1 MTFSRGKSKIRLD
14 IHALVVYIIYTMSF
28 IRKIKK
34 GPHVYLALV
43 ENKRIEGRVVQ
54 KVIRYIGKEI
64 NGKVQKRVATTD
76 VQVASVRR
84 FADVLAIHKIAQWL
98 SLEEL
103 LGERG
108 KYALAFVYSHLLD
121 RPSIRK
127 LEEWFWGTEIPQ
139 LLGLQEISTTK
150 LYETLGE
157 VNEMDFAKVEEHIL
171 RKLRPYEKDKMS
183 AIIDVTDTYFE
194 GGTLEDR
201 CRRGKDGKYRKLI
214 QIGLGV
220 TQKYGFPIMMRT
232 YPGTTSNLMI
242 FKDLFVRL
250 MEQGFKAVIIDRGMS
265 CEEHIKKALDAKMQ
279 LICGVKKSAGLRKRF
294 LAKLKR
300 ETLYRLENRVSLQNS
315 AVYIQEFAYLRGKM
329 IVVYNPSLEV
339 VKREIVYEKRGTDEE
354 AREVGYSL
362 IYHNS
367 DLSSAEVIRH
377 YFEKEI
383 VDRAFKK
390 IKGALSLR
398 PIRVWIKEHIE
409 GHLRICYLAYAILSF
424 LDYFAKKHEL
434 TAVELLDKL
443 KRGYRVQL
451 KDLRTGFT
459 WQSDVLLEKRLHKV
473 LDSLNASL

>member
-1 MTFSRGKSKIRLD
+1 MIFFRGKPKNRLD
-14 IHALVVYIIYTMSF
+14 IYCFVVYIVYTMSF

-43 ENKRIEGRVVQ
+43 ENKRVEGRVVQ

-64 NGKVQKRVATTD
+64 DGKIQKRVATTD
-76 VQVASVRR
+76 IQVESVRR
-84 FADVLAIHKIAQWL
+84 CTDVLAIHKIAQWL

-103 LGERG
+103 LGEKG
-108 KYALAFVYSHLLD
+108 KYVLAFVYSHLLD

-127 LEEWFWGTEIPQ
+127 LEEWFYGTEIPQ
-139 LLGLQEISTTK
+139 LLGLQDISTTK

-157 VNEMDFAKVEEHIL
+157 VNGMDFSKVEEHIL
-171 RKLRPYEKDKMS
+171 RKLRGYEKDRLS

-220 TQKYGFPIMMRT
+220 TRKYGFPIMMRT
-232 YPGTTSNLMI
+232 YLGTTSNLMI

-265 CEEHIKKALDAKMQ
+265 SEENIRKVLEAKMQ

-294 LAKLKR
+294 LSKIKR
-300 ETLYRLENRVSLQNS
+300 ERLYSLENRVSLQNT
-315 AVYIQEFAYLRGKM
+315 AVYIQEFPYFRGKM
-329 IVVYNPSLEV
+329 IVVYNPSLEA
-339 VKREIVYEKRGTDEE
+339 VKREIVYERKGTDEE
-354 AREVGYSL
+354 ARAVGYSL

-367 DLSSAEVIRH
+367 DLSGAEVTRH

-398 PIRVWIKEHIE
+398 PIRVWRKEHIE

-424 LDYFAKKHEL
+424 LDYFAKKYEL
-434 TAVELLDKL
+434 SALDLLYKL
-443 KRGYRVQL
+443 KRGYRVHL

-459 WQSDVLLEKRLHKV
+459 WQSDVLLEKRLQKI
-473 LDSLNASL
+473 LESLNSSL

>member
-1 MTFSRGKSKIRLD
+1 MMRLD
-14 IHALVVYIIYTMSF
+14 IDAFVVYSIYTMSF

-64 NGKVQKRVATTD
+64 NGQIQKRVATND
-76 VQVASVRR
+76 VRVESVRHY
-84 FADVLAIHKIAQWL
+84 ADVLAIHKISQYL
-98 SLEEL
+98 GLEEL
-103 LGERG
+103 LGEKG
-108 KYALAFVYSHLLD
+108 KYVLAFVYSHLLE

-127 LEEWFWGTEIPQ
+127 LEEWFSWTEIPQ
-139 LLGLQEISTTK
+139 LLGLQEISTAK

-171 RKLRPYEKDKMS
+171 RKLRLYEKDKFS

-220 TQKYGFPIMMRT
+220 TRQHGFPIMMRT

-265 CEEHIKKALDAKMQ
+265 SEENIKKVLQAKMH
-279 LICGVKKSAGLRKRF
+279 LICGVKKSAGLKERF
-294 LAKLKR
+294 LSKLKR
-300 ETLYRLENRVSLQNS
+300 ETLYSVDHRVELQNIS
-315 AVYIQEFAYLRGKM
+315 VYIQEFPYLRGKM
-329 IVVYNPSLEV
+329 VVVYNPSLEV
-339 VKREIVYEKRGTDEE
+339 VKREIIYERKGTDEE
-354 AREVGYSL
+354 ARDVGYSL
-362 IYHNS
+362 VYHNT
-367 DLSSAEVIRH
+367 DFSSAEVTQQ
-377 YFEKEI
+377 YFDKEI

-398 PIRVWIKEHIE
+398 PIRVWTKEHIE
-409 GHLRICYLAYAILSF
+409 GHLRICYLAYAILSL
-424 LDYFAKKHEL
+424 LDYFSQKYEL
-434 TAVELLDKL
+434 SAIELLEKL
-443 KRGYRVQL
+443 KRGYKVYLR
-451 KDLRTGFT
+451 DLRTGFT
-459 WQSDVLLEKRLHKV
+459 WQSDVLLEKRLQKFF
-473 LDSLNASL
+473 DSINASL